1 MANEKKK
8 NAQGVN
14 PDMQPVLDLIAAGK
28 RDGSVTVAELAAV
41 LEHLDLTPEQIEQ
54 IYGQFDAMGIQIVS
68 EELDLEIEEDD
79 EPTDVPENV
88 EEEVLVEE
96 SSEVEV
102 SVLSLVKS
110 LGLRRSQ
117 EDRPKEIMADKANQ

>member
-68 EELDLEIEEDD
+68 E
-79 EPTDVPENV
+79 
-88 EEEVLVEE
+88 
-96 SSEVEV
+96 
-102 SVLSLVKS
+102 
-110 LGLRRSQ
+110 
-117 EDRPKEIMADKANQ
+117 